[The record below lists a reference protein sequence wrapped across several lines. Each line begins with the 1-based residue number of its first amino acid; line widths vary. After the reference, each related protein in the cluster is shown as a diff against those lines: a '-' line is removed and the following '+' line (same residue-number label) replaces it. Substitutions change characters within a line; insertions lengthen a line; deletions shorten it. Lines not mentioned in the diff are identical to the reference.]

1 MLPGEPVEKEM
12 LLVETESNEK
22 ECCVCKEGSSVMYRK
37 HMRLHV
43 AGHAWTGKGESL
55 IKKVGGSYSFGHPCG
70 FCGVPDEVG
79 GCTID
84 IKTSTGKRGTKRVV
98 VSSCGLKLDGMKFSD
113 MDEKRAKELKER
125 LEAGGKGE
133 AVVVKLRGFPVVN
146 IPVECP
152 VPDCAKVV
160 WKYNLMPHV
169 CDAHINLYGE
179 RNQRWRKR
187 AKPLVAEFVEKLCAV
202 GGRTFGGG
210 KGKKCHKLTNETV
223 EAVGVLLEEMKE
235 LVPGDLGIKLAFNM
249 EELARES
256 DSALDAFENYK
267 GPLPHRAKWSRKEK
281 GSGNKKGA
289 GQQTNKTIGRDEEV
303 GGGGVG
309 EANEQDEVEEEEGS
323 DNMSISSDEEEPDAR
338 EEQEREEEV
347 VVLEDESSDSDD
359 SQRSEQARRKVGKRK
374 RKK

>member
-1 MLPGEPVEKEM
+1 MCGSGPDGFFHSWEAIDPPPGKQRQLNKGNLARHVKE
-12 LLVETESNEK
+12 NQ
-22 ECCVCKEGSSVMYRK
+22 K
-37 HMRLHV
+37 HLERV
-43 AGHAWTGKGESL
+43 AAAAAKAARAGG
-55 IKKVGGSYSFGHPCG
+55 VGGGILTYLKPRLPTPPPPPPSGP
-70 FCGVPDEVG
+70 PRLPR
-79 GCTID
+79 TM
-84 IKTSTGKRGTKRVV
+84 RVV

-113 MDEKRAKELKER
+113 MEEKREKELKER
-125 LEAGGKGE
+125 LEAAGRGE
-133 AVVVKLRGFPVVN
+133 AVVVNLRGFPVVN

-210 KGKKCHKLTNETV
+210 KGKKCHKLTDETV
-223 EAVGVLLEEMKE
+223 EAVGVLLKEMKE
-235 LVPGDLGIKLAFNM
+235 LVPGDLGIKLAFNL

-256 DSALDAFENYK
+256 DSALDAFEKYK
-267 GPLPHRAKWSRKEK
+267 GPLRPRAKWSRKEK
-281 GSGNKKGA
+281 GSRDKKGV
-289 GQQTNKTIGRDEEV
+289 GQQTDKTIETGRDEEV
-303 GGGGVG
+303 GGGGGG

-323 DNMSISSDEEEPDAR
+323 DHMSISSD

-347 VVLEDESSDSDD
+347 VVEDESSDSDD
-359 SQRSEQARRKVGKRK
+359 SQESEQARRKVGKRK

>member
-22 ECCVCKEGSSVMYRK
+22 ECCVCKEGSSVMYTK

-55 IKKVGGSYSFGHPCG
+55 VKKVGGTYSFDHPCG
-70 FCGVPDEVG
+70 FCGVPGEAG

-84 IKTSTGKRGTKRVV
+84 IKTKTGKKGTMRVL

-113 MDEKRAKELKER
+113 MEEKREKELKER
-125 LEAGGKGE
+125 LEAAGRDE
-133 AVVVKLRGFPVVN
+133 AVVVNLRGFPVVN

-210 KGKKCHKLTNETV
+210 KGKKCHKLTDETV
-223 EAVGVLLEEMKE
+223 EAVGVLLKEMKE
-235 LVPGDLGIKLAFNM
+235 LVPGDLGIKLAFNL

-256 DSALDAFENYK
+256 DSALDAFEKYK
-267 GPLPHRAKWSRKEK
+267 GPLRPRAKWSRKEK
-281 GSGNKKGA
+281 GSRDKKGV
-289 GQQTNKTIGRDEEV
+289 GQQTDKTIETGRDEEV
-303 GGGGVG
+303 GGGGGG

-323 DNMSISSDEEEPDAR
+323 DHMSISSD

-347 VVLEDESSDSDD
+347 VVEDESSDSDD
-359 SQRSEQARRKVGKRK
+359 SQESEQARRKVGKRK